1 MPSSNV
7 QVLFVFEVVLIV
19 IFHQRSSSIKCRL
32 PSKVIFRQ
40 RSSSVKGRFPSKVVF
55 RQMSSSIKCRLPSKV
70 VFCQR
75 SSSIKCLLPS
85 KVVFRQHLLTAMP
98 TLMPIYLFYSWLS
111 CAHCLCCVYTCTVHC
126 LWLYSCLVSESSNY
140 ELGRLDNEII
150 EKSVTHKQTNKQT
163 DRQTDI
169 YTRVFIELLRN

>member
-1 MPSSNV
+1 
-7 QVLFVFEVVLIV
+7 
-19 IFHQRSSSIKCRL
+19 
-32 PSKVIFRQ
+32 
-40 RSSSVKGRFPSKVVF
+40 
-55 RQMSSSIKCRLPSKV
+55 MSSSIKCRLPSKV

-140 ELGRLDNEII
+140 ELGRLDNDRCLDQWHHR
-150 EKSVTHKQTNKQT
+150 KSVTGQTDRQTNKQT
-163 DRQTDI
+163 DSSV
-169 YTRVFIELLRN
+169 YRVAPQLKMMIFHYIVLFENVIIFLIGLVIS

>member
-1 MPSSNV
+1 MK
-7 QVLFVFEVVLIV
+7 VV
-19 IFHQRSSSIKCRL
+19 FHQRSSSVKGCLSSKVVFCQRSSFVKGRL
-32 PSKVIFRQ
+32 PSKVVFRQ
-40 RSSSVKGRFPSKVVF
+40 RSSSVKGRLRSKVVF
-55 RQMSSSIKCRLPSKV
+55 CQRSSSVKCRLPSKV

-140 ELGRLDNEII
+140 ELGRLD
-150 EKSVTHKQTNKQT
+150 KTKKCYTQTHTQWW
-163 DRQTDI
+163 
-169 YTRVFIELLRN
+169 L